1 MSLREDAAQIIR
13 EALHAA
19 KPNVAVEEALSGIRF
34 PPGRLLLVSIGKAAW
49 QMAKT
54 ASDILGER
62 IDAGVVITKTGH
74 VDGKLPRITCYEA
87 GHPIPDQRSYVA
99 THAAID
105 LVKNLGAEDGVLFLI
120 SGGGSA
126 LFEQSMLSPPELED
140 LTRQLLACGA
150 DIVEIN
156 LIRKRLSHVK
166 GGRFAKL
173 CAPARV
179 YSIILSDVLGD
190 RLDMI
195 ASGPAYPDQTT
206 YQQALEVIKKYDL
219 KVSDAA
225 LELLRQEPPKELDNV
240 ESNVIGSVRQ
250 LCESA
255 RSTCLRLGYE
265 PIVLTDKLSCEAR
278 AAGRWLAEKARKCL
292 ARKVPIALIAGG
304 ETVVTLTGQG
314 LGGRN
319 QELALSAA
327 AVIEGLDGI
336 AIFSVGSDGT
346 DGPTD
351 AAGGYTDGDTA
362 RLLRQKGTLIGDV
375 LRDNDSYHALEQCG
389 GLIIT
394 GPTGTN
400 VNDLSV
406 ALIRGV

>member
-19 KPNVAVEEALSGIRF
+19 KPNVAVEEALSGVRF
-34 PPGRLLLVSIGKAAW
+34 PPGRLLLVSIGKGAW

-74 VDGKLPRITCYEA
+74 VGGELPRVTCYEA
-87 GHPIPDQRSYVA
+87 GHPIPDQRSYMA
-99 THAAID
+99 TQAAID

-179 YSIILSDVLGD
+179 YSMILSDVLGD

-219 KVSDAA
+219 KVSEAA
-225 LELLRQEPPKELDNV
+225 LALLRQEPPKELDNV
-240 ESNVIGSVRQ
+240 ESYIIGSVRQ

-265 PIVLTDKLSCEAR
+265 PIVMTDKLSCEAR
-278 AAGRWLAEKARKCL
+278 AAGRWLAEKAKDCL

-362 RLLRQKGTLIGDV
+362 RLLRQKGTHIEEA

-400 VNDLSV
+400 VNDLSA